1 MTLSQT
7 RRLMLA
13 LTAQVVLC
21 LSAAPALAANL
32 TPETDSK
39 QKDSNPKPEAAFQAA
54 RDAANVRPEE
64 VNDREHSRGMQI
76 PGSRNL
82 RLKHLPQTY
91 ETAGGANLPDSID
104 LQQDWLA
111 RWGADYL
118 FIGATHSD
126 LSFFPRIEVGTFL
139 QPTGPPTAN

>member
-32 TPETDSK
+32 APETDSK
-39 QKDSNPKPEAAFQAA
+39 QKDSSPKPEAAFQAA

-64 VNDREHSRGMQI
+64 ANDREHSRGTQI

-91 ETAGGANLPDSID
+91 GTGGGANLSNNVD
-104 LQQDWLA
+104 LQPDWLTTW
-111 RWGADYL
+111 RIDYR
-118 FIGATHSD
+118 FIGLTHPE
-126 LSFFPRIEVGTFL
+126 LSFFPRIEIGTFL
-139 QPTGPPTAN
+139 QPTGPPIVS